1 MTPADKTKFK
11 SFAQVRT
18 LVLNPEIKEKLIDSE
33 YYIEGYAATFERYLL
48 FKAEDGEDVFEMFE
62 RNCFDN
68 ADMSDIVLHLN
79 HGGHVFA
86 RTSNGTLIVQVRE
99 HGLFFAADLS
109 KTESGRKMY
118 EEIKTGMIT
127 KCSWMFRPREYFY
140 DAPTRTIVHRSVE
153 KVYDVSPVTF
163 PANEGTEVEAK
174 CRSFADGV
182 IGENARREAEKVNA
196 ELREKIKIK
205 IKINKGE

>member
-118 EEIKTGMIT
+118 EEIKTGNVRGCFVRGNIFT
-127 KCSWMFRPREYFY
+127 TRRQERLFTGRLKKFTTCPLSPFRRTREPR
-140 DAPTRTIVHRSVE
+140 
-153 KVYDVSPVTF
+153 
-163 PANEGTEVEAK
+163 
-174 CRSFADGV
+174 
-182 IGENARREAEKVNA
+182 
-196 ELREKIKIK
+196 
-205 IKINKGE
+205 